1 MCGNPG
7 TGKTITANSVLHNL
21 RSLAASSSSDFVAVS
36 DEAAGFRVIK
46 LVGTAFASS
55 AQVYREIA
63 GHLGVLKA
71 SDSDEEAKQA
81 VIEHFRQQPRNVR
94 FESGTGSSPASASG
108 SDRSSSARSA
118 TRTAKKRKHLI
129 ADDGSTVPM
138 TVLLV
143 DEVDMCKK
151 EVVRDLF
158 ELTSRSGID
167 GHDEGKMITY
177 SSLIFVGIG
186 NEINF
191 PRSLGLSVACAA
203 NVNQIVFGV
212 YDNDTMMAILNHHSA
227 DLLQQS
233 AAFFL
238 ISRVLQYRNGK
249 SFFIRLSYPYQFFC
263 FRRCSSISGY
273 CNRRCERSN
282 RQAHSKARFQS
293 DRTCKR
299 YDDIS

>member
-1 MCGNPG
+1 
-7 TGKTITANSVLHNL
+7 
-21 RSLAASSSSDFVAVS
+21 
-36 DEAAGFRVIK
+36 
-46 LVGTAFASS
+46 
-55 AQVYREIA
+55 
-63 GHLGVLKA
+63 
-71 SDSDEEAKQA
+71 
-81 VIEHFRQQPRNVR
+81 
-94 FESGTGSSPASASG
+94 
-108 SDRSSSARSA
+108 
-118 TRTAKKRKHLI
+118 
-129 ADDGSTVPM
+129 
-138 TVLLV
+138 
-143 DEVDMCKK
+143 MCKK

-238 ISRVLQYRNGK
+238 ISRVLQYKNGK

-273 CNRRCERSN
+273 CN
-282 RQAHSKARFQS
+282 
-293 DRTCKR
+293 
-299 YDDIS
+299 